1 VAPKLYYTTKHQPD
15 RCGCLTLLMASCGGN
30 QTAPLYSFLA
40 NMMMGNCGVARPTAA
55 HPNEAQPIAAQF
67 FFFDGDSRAPISGCQ
82 VPLPNLSQKKRCHCP
97 MNKCS
102 RRHGKAIYT
111 LHIVIPLPEGFASRS
126 EKQISPNNILY
137 QPTSISRFF

>member
-1 VAPKLYYTTKHQPD
+1 M
-15 RCGCLTLLMASCGGN
+15 CGTQTLLYN
-30 QTAPLYSFLA
+30 QTPAGQVWLPHFTHGELWRQPNSPFILLPSQH

-67 FFFDGDSRAPISGCQ
+67 FFLMETAVHQSLAA
-82 VPLPNLSQKKRCHCP
+82 RCHCP

-102 RRHGKAIYT
+102 KRHGKAIYT